1 MENQLKS
8 NPTPVTELAKIPTM
22 KELVEETEDSKK
34 DNALMVLLNQNPHQS
49 WLKVHPTIKVK
60 NDDNT
65 YSPHYYLPI
74 NRVEWLLSRVF
85 TKWWV
90 EIKSTVLMAN
100 SVVVSVRVYVQNP
113 ITKLTEWNEGVGAA
127 PIQTDSGKGAMDWN
141 FAKSHGV
148 QIAAPIAE
156 SFAIK
161 DAAEKWGKLFGK
173 DLNRK
178 DVINYDSLLKS
189 SEITLDVLMPLYN
202 EKLKSISAERKKH
215 FDRIVN
221 NQEKASY
228 QKMFNE
234 LKSL

>member
-1 MENQLKS
+1 MENNQIAKV
-8 NPTPVTELAKIPTM
+8 PTLAELIEDNDQSI
-22 KELVEETEDSKK
+22 KE
-34 DNALMVLLNQNPHQS
+34 NALMVLLNQNPPEA
-49 WLKVHPTIKVK
+49 WLKKHPTVR
-60 NDDNT
+60 D
-65 YSPHYYLPI
+65 HVYLPI
-74 NRVEWLLSRVF
+74 NRVEYLLSRIF
-85 TKWWV
+85 GKWWV
-90 EIKSTVLMAN
+90 EIKNTQVIAN
-100 SVVVSVRVYVQNP
+100 SVAITVRVYVQNP

-228 QKMFNE
+228 QKMYNE

>member
-1 MENQLKS
+1 MENNQIAKV
-8 NPTPVTELAKIPTM
+8 PTLAELIEDNDQSI
-22 KELVEETEDSKK
+22 KE
-34 DNALMVLLNQNPHQS
+34 NALMVLLNQNPPDA
-49 WLKVHPTIKVK
+49 WLKKHPTVKIK

-65 YSPHYYLPI
+65 FSPHLYLPI
-74 NRVEWLLSRVF
+74 NRVEYLLTRIF

-90 EIKSTVLMAN
+90 EVKNTQLMAN
-100 SVVVSVRVYVQNP
+100 SVVVTVRVYVQNP

-228 QKMFNE
+228 QKMYNE

>member
-1 MENQLKS
+1 MENNQIAKV
-8 NPTPVTELAKIPTM
+8 PTLAELIEDNDQSI
-22 KELVEETEDSKK
+22 KE
-34 DNALMVLLNQNPHQS
+34 NALMVLLNQNPPEA
-49 WLKVHPTIKVK
+49 WLKTHPTVRG
-60 NDDNT
+60 
-65 YSPHYYLPI
+65 HVYLPI
-74 NRVEWLLSRVF
+74 NRVEYLLSRIF
-85 TKWWV
+85 GKWWV
-90 EIKSTVLMAN
+90 EIKNTQVIAN
-100 SVVVSVRVYVQNP
+100 SVAITVRVYVQNP

-202 EKLKSISAERKKH
+202 EKLKSISAEKKKH

-228 QKMFNE
+228 QKMYNE

>member
-1 MENQLKS
+1 MENNQIAKV
-8 NPTPVTELAKIPTM
+8 PTLAELIEDNDQSI
-22 KELVEETEDSKK
+22 KE
-34 DNALMVLLNQNPHQS
+34 NALMVLLNQNPPDA
-49 WLKVHPTIKVK
+49 WIKKHPTVR
-60 NDDNT
+60 D
-65 YSPHYYLPI
+65 HVYLPI
-74 NRVEWLLSRVF
+74 NRVEYLLSRIF
-85 TKWWV
+85 GKWWV
-90 EIKSTVLMAN
+90 EIKNTQVIAN
-100 SVVVSVRVYVQNP
+100 SVAITVRVYVQNP

-228 QKMFNE
+228 QKMYNE

>member
-1 MENQLKS
+1 MENNQIAKV
-8 NPTPVTELAKIPTM
+8 PTLAELIEDNDQSI
-22 KELVEETEDSKK
+22 KE
-34 DNALMVLLNQNPHQS
+34 NALMVLLNQNPPDV
-49 WLKVHPTIKVK
+49 WLKKHPTVR
-60 NDDNT
+60 D
-65 YSPHYYLPI
+65 HVYLPI
-74 NRVEWLLSRVF
+74 NRVEYLLSRIF
-85 TKWWV
+85 GKWWV
-90 EIKSTVLMAN
+90 EIKNTQVIAN
-100 SVVVSVRVYVQNP
+100 SVAITVRVYVQNP

-228 QKMFNE
+228 QKMYNE

>member
-1 MENQLKS
+1 MEKNE
-8 NPTPVTELAKIPTM
+8 VAKIPTLQ
-22 KELVEETEDSKK
+22 ELVKDSDESIKE
-34 DNALMVLLNQNPHQS
+34 NALMVLLNQNPPDA
-49 WLKVHPTIKVK
+49 WLKKHPTVK
-60 NDDNT
+60 D
-65 YSPHYYLPI
+65 HVYLPI
-74 NRVEWLLSRVF
+74 NRVEYLLSRIF
-85 TKWWV
+85 GKWWV
-90 EIKSTVLMAN
+90 EIKNTQVIAN
-100 SVVVSVRVYVQNP
+100 SVAITVRVYVQNP

-228 QKMFNE
+228 QKMYNE

>member
-1 MENQLKS
+1 MEKNE
-8 NPTPVTELAKIPTM
+8 VAKIPTLQ
-22 KELVEETEDSKK
+22 ELVKDSDESIKE
-34 DNALMVLLNQNPHQS
+34 NALMVLLNQNPPDA
-49 WLKVHPTIKVK
+49 WLKKHPTVR
-60 NDDNT
+60 D
-65 YSPHYYLPI
+65 HVYLPI
-74 NRVEWLLSRVF
+74 NRVEYLLSRIF
-85 TKWWV
+85 GKWWV
-90 EIKSTVLMAN
+90 EIKNTQVIAN
-100 SVVVSVRVYVQNP
+100 SVAITVRVYVQNP

-228 QKMFNE
+228 QKMYNE

>member
-1 MENQLKS
+1 
-8 NPTPVTELAKIPTM
+8 
-22 KELVEETEDSKK
+22 
-34 DNALMVLLNQNPHQS
+34 MVLLNQNPPDA
-49 WLKVHPTIKVK
+49 WLKKHPTVR
-60 NDDNT
+60 D
-65 YSPHYYLPI
+65 HVYLPI
-74 NRVEWLLSRVF
+74 NRVEYLLSRIF
-85 TKWWV
+85 GKWWV
-90 EIKSTVLMAN
+90 EIKNTQVIAN
-100 SVVVSVRVYVQNP
+100 SVAITVRVYVQNP

-202 EKLKSISAERKKH
+202 EKLKSISAERKNTL
-215 FDRIVN
+215 I
-221 NQEKASY
+221 E
-228 QKMFNE
+228 
-234 LKSL
+234 

>member
-1 MENQLKS
+1 MENNQIAKV
-8 NPTPVTELAKIPTM
+8 PTLAELIEDNDQSI
-22 KELVEETEDSKK
+22 KE
-34 DNALMVLLNQNPHQS
+34 NALMVLLNQNPPDA
-49 WLKVHPTIKVK
+49 WLKKHPTVR
-60 NDDNT
+60 D
-65 YSPHYYLPI
+65 HVYLPI
-74 NRVEWLLSRVF
+74 NRVEYLLSRIF
-85 TKWWV
+85 GKWWV
-90 EIKSTVLMAN
+90 EIKNTQVIAN
-100 SVVVSVRVYVQNP
+100 SVAITVRVYVQNP

-178 DVINYDSLLKS
+178 DVINYDSLLKQ

-202 EKLKSISAERKKH
+202 EKLKSIPAEKKKH

-228 QKMFNE
+228 QKMYNE

>member
-1 MENQLKS
+1 MENNQIAKV
-8 NPTPVTELAKIPTM
+8 PTLAELIEDNDQSI
-22 KELVEETEDSKK
+22 KE
-34 DNALMVLLNQNPHQS
+34 NALMVLLNQNPPDA
-49 WLKVHPTIKVK
+49 WLKKHPTVR
-60 NDDNT
+60 D
-65 YSPHYYLPI
+65 HVYLPI
-74 NRVEWLLSRVF
+74 NRVEYLLSRIF
-85 TKWWV
+85 GKWWV
-90 EIKSTVLMAN
+90 EIKNTQVIAN
-100 SVVVSVRVYVQNP
+100 SVAITVRVYVQNP

-228 QKMFNE
+228 QKMYNE

>member
-1 MENQLKS
+1 MENNQIAKV
-8 NPTPVTELAKIPTM
+8 PTLAELIEDNDQSI
-22 KELVEETEDSKK
+22 KE
-34 DNALMVLLNQNPHQS
+34 NALMVLLNQNPPDA
-49 WLKVHPTIKVK
+49 WLKKHPTVR
-60 NDDNT
+60 D
-65 YSPHYYLPI
+65 HVYLPI
-74 NRVEWLLSRVF
+74 NRVEYLLSRIF
-85 TKWWV
+85 GKWWV
-90 EIKSTVLMAN
+90 EIKNTQVIAN
-100 SVVVSVRVYVQNP
+100 SVAITVRVYVQNP

-141 FAKSHGV
+141 HAKAHGV

-228 QKMFNE
+228 QKMYNE

>member
-1 MENQLKS
+1 MENNQIAKV
-8 NPTPVTELAKIPTM
+8 PTLAELIEDNDQSI
-22 KELVEETEDSKK
+22 KE
-34 DNALMVLLNQNPHQS
+34 NALMVLLNQNPPDA
-49 WLKVHPTIKVK
+49 WIKKHPTVR
-60 NDDNT
+60 D
-65 YSPHYYLPI
+65 HVYLPI
-74 NRVEWLLSRVF
+74 NRVEYLLSRIF
-85 TKWWV
+85 GKWWV
-90 EIKSTVLMAN
+90 EIKNTQVIAN
-100 SVVVSVRVYVQNP
+100 SVAITVRVYVQNP

-202 EKLKSISAERKKH
+202 EKLKSISAEKKKH

-228 QKMFNE
+228 QKMYNE